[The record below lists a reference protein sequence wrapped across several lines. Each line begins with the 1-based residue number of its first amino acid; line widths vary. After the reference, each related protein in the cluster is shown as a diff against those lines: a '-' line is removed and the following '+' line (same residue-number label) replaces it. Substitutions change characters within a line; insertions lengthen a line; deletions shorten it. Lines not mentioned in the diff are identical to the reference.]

1 MKIKVQKWIQESS
14 RKSKEAKMDVSSFI
28 KEKVKEI
35 KNIVGDDIAINALSG
50 GVDSSVVAIL
60 AHKAL
65 GDKVKNIFL
74 DTGMMRQ
81 NEPET
86 IQASFKKIGITVEV
100 KDVSDRFFT
109 ALKGEEDG
117 EEKRKIFRNTFY
129 TVLSEAVKESG
140 AKCLLQGTIKPDVEE
155 TQAGVKTQHNILS
168 QIGIDPEKQYGFKT
182 IEPLI
187 DLVKWEV
194 RDVAR
199 ELGMPQT
206 RFNTMPFLGP
216 GLTGRVIGEVT
227 RERVEIVRKAN
238 NIVEEELMPLKPF
251 QCLAVLFKDNATMK
265 GDENAFGRNYG
276 SIIAV
281 RCVESEDART
291 AEITEIP
298 YDVLKK
304 IVKRITTEIPDVIKV
319 VYDITPKPPSTIEYI

>member
-1 MKIKVQKWIQESS
+1 MDIQK
-14 RKSKEAKMDVSSFI
+14 FI
-28 KEKVKEI
+28 EEKVKEI
-35 KNIVGDDIAINALSG
+35 KAEIGDEIAVNALSG

-65 GDKVKNIFL
+65 GNKVKNIFL
-74 DTGMMRQ
+74 NTGMMRL

-86 IQASFKKIGITVEV
+86 IKSTFEKLGINVEV
-100 KDVSDRFFT
+100 KDVSERFFE

-117 EEKRKIFRNTFY
+117 EQKRKIFRDTFY
-129 TVLSEAVKESG
+129 KVLGEAVKGSG

-155 TQAGVKTQHNILS
+155 TKAGIKTQHNILS
-168 QIGIDPEKQYGFKT
+168 QIGIDPEEQYGFKT
-182 IEPLI
+182 VEPLI

-194 RDVAR
+194 REVGK
-199 ELGMPQT
+199 ELGLPET

-227 RERVEIVRKAN
+227 KERVAIVRKAN

-251 QCLAVLFKDNATMK
+251 QCLAVLFKDRATMK
-265 GDENAFGRNYG
+265 GDENAKGRNYG
-276 SIIAV
+276 DIIAV
-281 RCVESEDART
+281 RCIESKDART
-291 AEITEIP
+291 AEVTEIP
-298 YDVLKK
+298 YYVLKK
-304 IVKRITTEIPDVIKV
+304 IVERITTEVPGVIKV

>member
-1 MKIKVQKWIQESS
+1 
-14 RKSKEAKMDVSSFI
+14 MDTKFFI
-28 KEKVKEI
+28 EEKVKEI
-35 KNIVGDDIAINALSG
+35 REAVGDSVVVNALSG

-65 GDKVKNIFL
+65 GDRVKNYFL
-74 DTGMMRQ
+74 NTGMMRQ

-86 IQASFKKIGITVEV
+86 IQSSFEEIGIHVKI
-100 KDVSDRFFT
+100 KDVSSRFFE

-117 EEKRKIFRNTFY
+117 EEKRKIFRDTFY
-129 TVLSEAVKESG
+129 KVLGEIVQESG

-155 TQAGVKTQHNILS
+155 TQAGIKTQHNILS
-168 QIGIDPEKQYGFKT
+168 QIGIDPEEQYGFKT

-194 RDVAR
+194 REVGKA
-199 ELGMPQT
+199 LGLPNT

-227 RERVEIVRKAN
+227 RERVEMVRKVN
-238 NIVEEELMPLKPF
+238 NIVEEELMPLNAF

-265 GDENAFGRNYG
+265 GEENARGRNYG
-276 SIIAV
+276 NIIAV
-281 RCVESEDART
+281 RCIESRDART

-298 YDVLKK
+298 YDILKK
-304 IVKRITTEIPDVIKV
+304 LVKRITTEVPEVIKV